1 MIGRVVGQYKILES
15 LGEGGMGS
23 VYKAIDL
30 MLDRPVAIKTVR
42 CHWKAAPGAMER
54 FRSEATLVARLNH
67 PSICTLY
74 AFFREGD
81 EFFMVMEL
89 IEGRTLASL
98 IKQSGAVA
106 PARAVPIFERI
117 LDGVECAHRM
127 GIVHRDIK
135 PANVLLTHAGAV
147 KLTDFGIARVAGTPR
162 QTRVGHFAG
171 TIEYLAP
178 ECIRGEE
185 PGIAADI
192 YSLGIVLYEMLSGR
206 LPFERASD
214 FEVMRAHLEVEPPS
228 LRQLGVD
235 VPPELE
241 SVLARAL
248 GKDPAQRFR
257 NAAEFGAALAINGNR
272 AVAAV
277 ANSAYA
283 GSGFGDDSTAH
294 SSPDLM
300 ATRFA
305 AQEPS
310 AQASALA
317 SRAPTR
323 RRGWLQAAAGAGLV
337 LVAAAG
343 LWLALGGRRASDSQR
358 TVQHATLPTN
368 LAKPVEAESPEG
380 VSQPAPA
387 PADDVATP
395 PPAPDQPPPGN
406 KRAGAERA
414 RRRAEALK
422 ALDRP

>member
-1 MIGRVVGQYKILES
+1 MIGRVVGQYKILET

-23 VYKAIDL
+23 VYKAVDL

-42 CHWKAAPGAMER
+42 CDWKGAPGAMER

-67 PSICTLY
+67 PSICTVY
-74 AFFREGD
+74 SFFREGD

-89 IEGRTLASL
+89 IEGKTLASL
-98 IKQSGAVA
+98 IKQSGAIA
-106 PARAVPIFERI
+106 PARAIPIFERV

-147 KLTDFGIARVAGTPR
+147 KLTDFGIARVAGSPR

-206 LPFERASD
+206 LPFERSSD

-228 LRQLGVD
+228 LHRLGVD
-235 VPPELE
+235 VPPQLE

-248 GKDPAQRFR
+248 GKEPAQRFR

-272 AVAAV
+272 AAAV
-277 ANSAYA
+277 AA
-283 GSGFGDDSTAH
+283 GSGFGDQ
-294 SSPDLM
+294 SSARWSPELM
-300 ATRFA
+300 ATRIA
-305 AQEPS
+305 VQEPS
-310 AQASALA
+310 AQASGIAA
-317 SRAPTR
+317 RVHIR
-323 RRGWLQAAAGAGLV
+323 RHGRLQAAAGAGLI
-337 LVAAAG
+337 LVAVAG
-343 LWLALGGRRASDSQR
+343 LWLALGARRANESQR
-358 TVQHATLPTN
+358 ATQHATVPT
-368 LAKPVEAESPEG
+368 LSAKPVEAEIPGG
-380 VSQPAPA
+380 VSPPT

-406 KRAGAERA
+406 KKAVAERA

-422 ALDRP
+422 ALDLP